1 MDYERTAAPPQNI
14 GALSRKEAASFCS
27 ISTRQ
32 LDKLAAEGKIPR
44 CKIGRRSLFIAADLE
59 AFLRSCRQ

>member
-1 MDYERTAAPPQNI
+1 MDYQTPTQTI
-14 GALSRKEAASFCS
+14 GLQGALSRKDAAFFCS